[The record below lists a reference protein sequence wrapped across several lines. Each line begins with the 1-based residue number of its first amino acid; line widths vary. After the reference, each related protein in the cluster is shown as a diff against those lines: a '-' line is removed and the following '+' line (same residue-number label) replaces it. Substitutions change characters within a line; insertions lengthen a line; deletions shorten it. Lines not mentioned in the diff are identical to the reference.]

1 MRDELNRAAE
11 AGQGNLLGGW
21 LDGMDGVYQVQVNN
35 NERFLNNA
43 RGGFGR
49 RRRVVDQGEVEGME
63 RKSCNKS

>member
-21 LDGMDGVYQVQVNN
+21 LDGVYQVQVNN

-49 RRRVVDQGEVEGME
+49 RRRRPRRSRRNGTE
-63 RKSCNKS
+63 KL